1 MNQVS
6 GALCGTAL
14 LVPVPTVTKPHN
26 HWFIMSE
33 NVSYTKRIY
42 ANDYWIK
49 KTRGREKEGNVKES
63 GRQIK
68 DNKKNCT
75 V

>member
-1 MNQVS
+1 M
-6 GALCGTAL
+6 L
-14 LVPVPTVTKPHN
+14 
-26 HWFIMSE
+26 E